1 MIETLL
7 VIVAVLLYLLGGVV
21 WTLAYVMVFQPE
33 KTDAALGLI
42 VIFWLPFAV
51 IDLLLGSIAR
61 PFGKVTKSLMAKLAP
76 AGSIEPEEG
85 SKE

>member
-1 MIETLL
+1 MSETLL

-21 WTLAYVMVFQPE
+21 WTLAYVMVFRPE

-61 PFGKVTKSLMAKLAP
+61 PFGKVTKSLMVKLAP